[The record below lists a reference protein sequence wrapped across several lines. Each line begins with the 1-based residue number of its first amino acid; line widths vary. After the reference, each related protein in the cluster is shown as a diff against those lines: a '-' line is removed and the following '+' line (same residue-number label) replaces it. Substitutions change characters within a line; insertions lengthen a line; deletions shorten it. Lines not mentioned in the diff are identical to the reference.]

1 MIIKNILYIGYKIV
15 VLYCGRCSCWGK
27 GWGSLLQ
34 GARVWAAAKSA
45 GALPFVGRTCNSEAR
60 FAISG
65 RLLTSLSP
73 AGSRTVLVIFRT
85 ARLMKKVGPG
95 HTLSIKDINVV
106 QRSAWQKRSPKNTE
120 QVCYVLV
127 VSIMFLFTLLHCRKT
142 SKYTLHCM
150 ILLPSFFCVHPKG
163 MGCCLSK
170 GKSLA
175 N

>member
-1 MIIKNILYIGYKIV
+1 MIIKNILYIGYKII

-85 ARLMKKVGPG
+85 TRLMKKVGPG
-95 HTLSIKDINVV
+95 HTLSIKDINAV
-106 QRSAWQKRSPKNTE
+106 QRSARQKRSPNNR
-120 QVCYVLV
+120 YVMGLSYY
-127 VSIMFLFTLLHCRKT
+127 VSFYSFALQKRK
-142 SKYTLHCM
+142 
-150 ILLPSFFCVHPKG
+150 
-163 MGCCLSK
+163 
-170 GKSLA
+170 
-175 N
+175 